1 MSPIVARRVDSD
13 GNSLKLADLTAWVL
27 RNKPDWTPGR
37 IHSAMTDGASPAG
50 NLTHPIPVLIVY
62 ATVVAP
68 EDVLVYFCDDIY
80 RHDAALDQVLAKG
93 YTYP

>member
-1 MSPIVARRVDSD
+1 
-13 GNSLKLADLTAWVL
+13 
-27 RNKPDWTPGR
+27 
-37 IHSAMTDGASPAG
+37 MTDGASPAG